1 MRYTK
6 QKRTLHKKEKTDNTE
21 RLIEKIQPVG
31 GITFRDIKYISS
43 GIGYEACIHICA
55 FPKVDLTDFWLQK
68 VCNLKD
74 TIVTIDISTDNIDE
88 AKKNINKS
96 IKEQG
101 YRVNQAKDYEE
112 LYEASERLEALKQLH
127 KEVNSMNEVIKLMH
141 IRIYCTD
148 TSWVDLEEKTKT
160 IMTQLETEG
169 FLGAIFLNECENEW
183 KSIFRSYTRQ
193 SREKHSTYGQPLTA
207 SAVAKGNPFHF
218 SSLED
223 PFGTFLGKT
232 DTGGNVIFDEFYKTA
247 ERLFYNF
254 IAIGEMGSGKS
265 TLLKK
270 IFKRNAVLGNF
281 LRTFDI
287 KGEFTTV
294 TKTYGGKVIK
304 GDGGDGILNPL
315 EILRTG
321 EGDEEEKR
329 DEEVLSFS
337 RTISK
342 LSTIYK
348 FLRGGEATNKE
359 LNIYEEVLRELYA
372 KFGFQVVNGKAVSQ
386 MTGLPAKSYPIYSD
400 LLSYIEE
407 LINEKKKGIYNDIE
421 SKMVFEELKDLQT
434 IHTTIRNLVTNYGF
448 IFDGHTTINNIS
460 EEQIVTFDISG
471 LKNLKPEIFD
481 AQIFNLIS
489 LCWDNA
495 VSNGKIM
502 DQMYS
507 AGEIEWEDV
516 TRFLIFIDESHRW
529 LNAKKMFALDQIL
542 IYLREARQ
550 YFAGI
555 GLATQSIRDYV
566 PDGTTDAEMDKL
578 KTIFELTQ
586 YQFIFRHK
594 QNLKEKLR
602 KVFDGA
608 ITFKQIEDIPTF
620 EQGHALLCI
629 SAVQNL
635 EFDIYLTDEEKA
647 IFTGG
652 V

>member
-1 MRYTK
+1 MKYKK
-6 QKRTLHKKEKTDNTE
+6 QKTTLHKKGKKEDSE
-21 RLIEKIQPVG
+21 VLIEKIQPIG
-31 GITFRDIKYISS
+31 GITFRDIKYIST
-43 GIGYEACIHICA
+43 GLGYEACIHICA
-55 FPKVDLTDFWLQK
+55 FPKVELQDFWLQK
-68 VCNLKD
+68 ICNLKD
-74 TIVTIDISTDNIDE
+74 TVVTIDISTDNIEE

-101 YRVNQAKDYEE
+101 FRVTQAKDYEE
-112 LYEASERLEALKQLH
+112 LYEAEERMKALIKLH
-127 KEVNSMNEVIKLMH
+127 QEVKSLNEVIKLMH

-148 TSWVDLEEKTKT
+148 TSWDVLEEKTKT
-160 IMTQLETEG
+160 IMTNLETEG
-169 FLGAIFLNECENEW
+169 FVGAIFLNEAEAEW

-193 SREKHSTYGQPLTA
+193 QKEKHSMYGQPLTA
-207 SAVAKGNPFHF
+207 GAIAMGNPFHF

-232 DTGGNVIFDEFYKTA
+232 DTGGNVLFDEFSKTT

-254 IAIGEMGSGKS
+254 LATGEMGSGKS

-270 IFKRNAVLGNF
+270 IFKRNASLGNF

-287 KGEFTTV
+287 KGEFTTI
-294 TKTYGGKVIK
+294 TQAYGGKVIK

-315 EILRTG
+315 QILKTG
-321 EGDEEEKR
+321 EGDKEDRRNEET
-329 DEEVLSFS
+329 LSFS

-342 LSTIYK
+342 SSTMYK

-359 LNIYEEVLRELYA
+359 INIYEDLLRGLYE
-372 KFGFQVVNGKAVSQ
+372 KFGFQVKNGKAVSQ
-386 MTGLPAKSYPIYSD
+386 MTELPPESYPIYSD
-400 LLSYIEE
+400 FLTYIEE
-407 LINEKKKGIYNDIE
+407 VSKNKKEAEYNTIE
-421 SKMVFEELKDLQT
+421 SEMVVDELKDIQVVHGT
-434 IHTTIRNLVTNYGF
+434 IQNLVTNYGY

-460 EEQIVTFDISG
+460 DEQIVTFDISG
-471 LKNLKPEIFD
+471 LKNLKSEIFD

-502 DQMYS
+502 DQKYS
-507 AGEIEWEDV
+507 SGEIEWEEII
-516 TRFLIFIDESHRW
+516 RFMILIDESSRW

-566 PDGTTDAEMDKL
+566 PDGTTSSEMDKL

-586 YQFIFRHK
+586 YQFIFR
-594 QNLKEKLR
+594 QQSNLKDKLQ
-602 KVFDGA
+602 KIFDGA
-608 ITFKQIEDIPTF
+608 LTFKQIEDIPTF
-620 EQGHALLCI
+620 GVGHTLLCI

-647 IFTGG
+647 IFKGG